1 MNAKTLARLKALIA
15 VITWGGSLPA
25 IKVAVAE
32 ISFPTLIWFRFGS
45 GVAALVLYLLVR
57 GRFRLLPLRETVIF
71 AALGFLGVFFH
82 NAIQAYALQSV
93 SAGMSGLIIA
103 ANPVA
108 IAILGY
114 FILGEKLDGR
124 KKGGILLAAFGV
136 LVILSRGNPL
146 MFFQKAYSPGEL
158 ILVFSVFTWGLFSVY
173 SRRVLQK
180 TATDLAMT
188 YVLTFGWIFATP
200 LFLYAGGVAEI
211 PAIPAPIWGNILFLG
226 VFCSA
231 LAYLFWYDALRD
243 LPASEAGVFL
253 YVNPVV
259 AIVLSAV
266 LLGETLSLPM
276 IGGGLLVFAG
286 VWFVN
291 SRPKISAGQKPG
303 LKKGV

>member
-1 MNAKTLARLKALIA
+1 MKPGTLARLKALIA

-25 IKVAVAE
+25 IKVAVAQV
-32 ISFPTLIWFRFGS
+32 SFPTVIWFRFGS
-45 GVAALVLYLLVR
+45 GVAALVVYLILR
-57 GRFRLLPLRETVIF
+57 GGFRLLSLRETAIF

-82 NAIQAYALQSV
+82 NAIQAFALQSV

-136 LVILSRGNPL
+136 LVILSRGNPF
-146 MFFQKAYSPGEL
+146 MFFQKTYSPGEL

-180 TATDLAMT
+180 TPTDLAMT
-188 YVLTFGWIFATP
+188 YVLTFGWLFATP
-200 LFLYAGGVAEI
+200 LFLYSGGVAEI
-211 PAIPAPIWGNILFLG
+211 STITAPIWGNILFLG

-231 LAYLFWYDALRD
+231 LAYLFWYDALKD

-259 AIVLSAV
+259 AILLSAI
-266 LLGETLSLPM
+266 LLGERLSLPM

-291 SRPKISAGQKPG
+291 SKQKNIAERKADH
-303 LKKGV
+303 KKGV